1 MELEGRGAGF
11 AAWSGTTG
19 GTELLDGKDGKDGMC
34 GPRTEVSMLSRNL
47 VTLSSFASLALS
59 TVAVPSLVMRSIW
72 VTLV

>member
-19 GTELLDGKDGKDGMC
+19 GTELLDGKDGMC

-47 VTLSSFASLALS
+47 VRLSSCASLALS
-59 TVAVPSLVMRSIW
+59 TVAVPSLVMRSFW